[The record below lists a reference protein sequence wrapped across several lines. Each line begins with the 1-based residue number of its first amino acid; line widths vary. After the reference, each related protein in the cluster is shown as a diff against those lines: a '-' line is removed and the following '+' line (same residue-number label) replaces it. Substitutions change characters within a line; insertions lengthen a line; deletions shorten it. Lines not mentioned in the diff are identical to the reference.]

1 MPIDIN
7 QALHVIE
14 ADSQEDV
21 PHTPE
26 TRELVQS
33 ILIALSR
40 NNYTIA
46 GQSELATVR
55 DDFQRLCEFY
65 QYAQQQLRLNG
76 PIPRSEFTEEFA
88 RKLRENLNIEV
99 SMADVESIMVQCI
112 DQGFHPFPSPP
123 MSRIERAAESYMQV
137 ASSPR

>member
-1 MPIDIN
+1 MPIDID
-7 QALHVIE
+7 QALHIIE

-40 NNYTIA
+40 SDYTIA
-46 GQSELATVR
+46 SHSELTTTLS
-55 DDFQRLCEFY
+55 DIQRLCDFY
-65 QYAQQQLRLNG
+65 QYAQQQLRLHG
-76 PIPRSEFTEEFA
+76 PAPRSEFTEEFA
-88 RKLRENLNIEV
+88 RKLRDNLNIEV
-99 SMADVESIMVQCI
+99 SFPDVESILFQCV

-123 MSRIERAAESYMQV
+123 QGRIERAAESFIQDG
-137 ASSPR
+137 SR